1 MWEGMVA
8 GVVAQLVERL
18 FRIQEAWGST
28 PHYSIF
34 LIFPNSFCSALSRLA
49 ASALNHILI
58 IIVFIILMRRI
69 ISRNPFTAQI
79 NAEFDFISQPDL
91 TTKIERAATAY
102 ELHRKRTIK

>member
-1 MWEGMVA
+1 
-8 GVVAQLVERL
+8 
-18 FRIQEAWGST
+18 
-28 PHYSIF
+28 
-34 LIFPNSFCSALSRLA
+34 
-49 ASALNHILI
+49 
-58 IIVFIILMRRI
+58 MRRI